1 MSAGR
6 TAPAT
11 ASGAP
16 ATPVPPRA
24 ATPMTDRREDGRRLG
39 ESLVSDVTFSDL
51 QAQRRLGETI
61 RDVERRLLALGAGP
75 RPVRRA
81 VPVEDLTLT

>member
-1 MSAGR
+1 
-6 TAPAT
+6 
-11 ASGAP
+11 
-16 ATPVPPRA
+16 
-24 ATPMTDRREDGRRLG
+24 MTDRREDGRRLG

>member
-39 ESLVSDVTFSDL
+39 ESLVADVTL
-51 QAQRRLGETI
+51 TEMMAQRRLGETI
-61 RDVERRLLALGAGP
+61 RDVERRLLVLGAGGASSAAP
-75 RPVRRA
+75 GDQ
-81 VPVEDLTLT
+81 DLTLT

>member
-39 ESLVSDVTFSDL
+39 ESLVSEVTL
-51 QAQRRLGETI
+51 TEMMAQRRLGETI
-61 RDVERRLLALGAGP
+61 RDVERRLLALGTGGASSAAPGDQ
-75 RPVRRA
+75 
-81 VPVEDLTLT
+81 DLTLT